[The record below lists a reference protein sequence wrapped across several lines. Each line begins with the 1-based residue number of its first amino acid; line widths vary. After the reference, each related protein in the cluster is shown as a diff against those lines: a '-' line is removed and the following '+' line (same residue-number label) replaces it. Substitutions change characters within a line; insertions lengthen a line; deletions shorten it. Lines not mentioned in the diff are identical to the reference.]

1 MARIFWVHQREAPTG
16 SSCTRFGR
24 AVYALTI
31 DILCANYS
39 PTAGRVEDDRR
50 AAGLLPGRCWR
61 GSLHPNAI
69 YDWTLEGE

>member
-39 PTAGRVEDDRR
+39 PTAGRVE
-50 AAGLLPGRCWR
+50 G
-61 GSLHPNAI
+61 
-69 YDWTLEGE
+69 